1 MRLRKIIISILLAG
15 LIGSMA
21 MPVYANV
28 PPEEVTQE
36 GQGTDPQIPVIVG
49 ETATESMPESVP
61 STRGEELEKERDGSG
76 DDESEDSPLTPDGN
90 LTLVDDI
97 GSAEAAGKQ
106 FITLVTKNGNY
117 FYLIIDR
124 DDKGENT
131 VHFLNQVD
139 EEDLFALL
147 DDEDAEALR
156 DKFSGDDKDEIETVI
171 TPFVPSPI
179 PTEVPEVVVKEN
191 DSKGVL
197 IGSIFCIAVVGA
209 LAAVIFIIM
218 RKKKAE
224 EAKPDPDADY
234 HDEDDEYYAD
244 DHEEGYDSREPYD
257 EDDE

>member
-1 MRLRKIIISILLAG
+1 MRTKIGMILAG
-15 LIGSMA
+15 GCAGLVAGLFGA
-21 MPVYANV
+21 GGGLVLV
-28 PPEEVTQE
+28 P
-36 GQGTDPQIPVIVG
+36 
-49 ETATESMPESVP
+49 
-61 STRGEELEKERDGSG
+61 L
-76 DDESEDSPLTPDGN
+76 
-90 LTLVDDI
+90 LTLLTD
-97 GSAEAAGKQ
+97 
-106 FITLVTKNGNY
+106 
-117 FYLIIDR
+117 
-124 DDKGENT
+124 
-131 VHFLNQVD
+131 VD

-147 DDEDAEALR
+147 DEEDAEALR

-197 IGSIFCIAVVGA
+197 IGSIFCVAVVGA

-224 EAKPDPDADY
+224 EEKPDPDADY

-244 DHEEGYDSREPYD
+244 DHEEGYDSRESYD